1 MVQDRE
7 RAGRWIAG
15 PPTSTGCVG
24 SVQLIPTSRRHR
36 QDEDHPQ
43 IPENDKGESHQR
55 QILFPWEKDLLLPR
69 EPHTVSQGSLTPV
82 FQYASLGRPHH
93 GWQLSYSPQGTW
105 NKIRDH
111 SRNNS
116 WLVWYGTTSAPNIH
130 SLVRWYRLLLLP
142 GTYGQTLWR
151 WHFTFFFYFYKNI
164 KKKFGQKNTSIQS
177 KPRLKTL

>member
-1 MVQDRE
+1 MDPAPLDEPLPLSRLTVAPRIKCTQRRIYTTEEMVQDRE

-116 WLVWYGTTSAPNIH
+116 
-130 SLVRWYRLLLLP
+130 
-142 GTYGQTLWR
+142 
-151 WHFTFFFYFYKNI
+151 
-164 KKKFGQKNTSIQS
+164 
-177 KPRLKTL
+177 